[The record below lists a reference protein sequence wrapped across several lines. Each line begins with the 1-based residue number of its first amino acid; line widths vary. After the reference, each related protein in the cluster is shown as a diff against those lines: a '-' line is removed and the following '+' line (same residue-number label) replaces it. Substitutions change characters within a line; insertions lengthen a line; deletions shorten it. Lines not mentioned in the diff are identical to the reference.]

1 MRSRF
6 FFDVPT
12 SLILVLL
19 MDSITQIQAT
29 SKGNRSNGQDHWAEM
44 YPDCGRNAQ
53 SPINIETQSTK
64 YDPSLQP
71 IKPLGY
77 DSKLGEY
84 FNLSNNGHTVVM
96 SLPNYMSLE
105 GLPKKY
111 SAVQLHLHWGSR
123 GTEEGSE
130 HQLNGKTY
138 LAELHVVHFNSESY
152 PNFTVAKEKADG
164 LAVLGILIEEGENA
178 NPAYEHILKNLIYI
192 QHSGDYVSLHSFD
205 VHELLPKQMDKYFR
219 YNGSLTTPPCSQTVL
234 WTVFAQSVQLS
245 RQQMEVLQSTL
256 YSSEEGILPAVP
268 LVDNLRVPQP
278 LNGRT
283 VFVSFTEDAAAVFS
297 PGEIIAV
304 ISGVLLV
311 SLGIMFLIHFIIKN
325 SRLQNNKGPKEDEY
339 ITAPCSSGEAHQQ
352 P

>member
-1 MRSRF
+1 
-6 FFDVPT
+6 
-12 SLILVLL
+12 
-19 MDSITQIQAT
+19 
-29 SKGNRSNGQDHWAEM
+29 M

-138 LAELHVVHFNSESY
+138 LAEVSLFHRSAEFLG
-152 PNFTVAKEKADG
+152 FTVLCQVQRTSSKS
-164 LAVLGILIEEGENA
+164 LVLFNFVFSA
-178 NPAYEHILKNLIYI
+178 
-192 QHSGDYVSLHSFD
+192 GDYVSLHSFD

-245 RQQMEVLQSTL
+245 RQQVAVLSPFINEKRNLVHTVALYWRYGSWRKTL
-256 YSSEEGILPAVP
+256 KAYQMHPFFMP
-268 LVDNLRVPQP
+268 RQ
-278 LNGRT
+278 
-283 VFVSFTEDAAAVFS
+283 
-297 PGEIIAV
+297 
-304 ISGVLLV
+304 
-311 SLGIMFLIHFIIKN
+311 FLSIDLCLAID
-325 SRLQNNKGPKEDEY
+325 R
-339 ITAPCSSGEAHQQ
+339 
-352 P
+352 

>member
-1 MRSRF
+1 MISL
-6 FFDVPT
+6 VPFY
-12 SLILVLL
+12 
-19 MDSITQIQAT
+19 
-29 SKGNRSNGQDHWAEM
+29 HWAEM

-164 LAVLGILIEEGENA
+164 LAVLGILIEVSIAGG
-178 NPAYEHILKNLIYI
+178 
-192 QHSGDYVSLHSFD
+192 HSKSLVLFNFVFSAGDYVSLHSFD

-245 RQQMEVLQSTL
+245 RQWLMVAASSLLVTLQ
-256 YSSEEGILPAVP
+256 GGQQP
-268 LVDNLRVPQP
+268 LV
-278 LNGRT
+278 GRQGM
-283 VFVSFTEDAAAVFS
+283 VALPV
-297 PGEIIAV
+297 
-304 ISGVLLV
+304 
-311 SLGIMFLIHFIIKN
+311 
-325 SRLQNNKGPKEDEY
+325 
-339 ITAPCSSGEAHQQ
+339 
-352 P
+352 

>member
-1 MRSRF
+1 
-6 FFDVPT
+6 
-12 SLILVLL
+12 
-19 MDSITQIQAT
+19 
-29 SKGNRSNGQDHWAEM
+29 M

-164 LAVLGILIEEGENA
+164 LAVLGILIE
-178 NPAYEHILKNLIYI
+178 
-192 QHSGDYVSLHSFD
+192 VSIADELDQVKAGKQQKFTAGPIHC
-205 VHELLPKQMDKYFR
+205 LLPKQMDKYFR

-234 WTVFAQSVQLS
+234 WTVFAQSPMNNSQWQRATRWLMVAASSLLVTLQGG
-245 RQQMEVLQSTL
+245 QQ
-256 YSSEEGILPAVP
+256 P
-268 LVDNLRVPQP
+268 LV
-278 LNGRT
+278 GRQGM
-283 VFVSFTEDAAAVFS
+283 VALPV
-297 PGEIIAV
+297 
-304 ISGVLLV
+304 
-311 SLGIMFLIHFIIKN
+311 
-325 SRLQNNKGPKEDEY
+325 
-339 ITAPCSSGEAHQQ
+339 
-352 P
+352 

>member
-1 MRSRF
+1 
-6 FFDVPT
+6 
-12 SLILVLL
+12 
-19 MDSITQIQAT
+19 
-29 SKGNRSNGQDHWAEM
+29 M

-71 IKPLGY
+71 IKPL
-77 DSKLGEY
+77 
-84 FNLSNNGHTVVM
+84 VVM

-164 LAVLGILIEEGENA
+164 LAVLGILIEVSIAGSENESK
-178 NPAYEHILKNLIYI
+178 NRMKGKSKKNLVLFNFVF
-192 QHSGDYVSLHSFD
+192 SAGDYVSLHSFD

-219 YNGSLTTPPCSQTVL
+219 YNGSLTTPPCSQTAGIKPMNNSQWQRATRWLMVAASSL
-234 WTVFAQSVQLS
+234 LVTLQGG
-245 RQQMEVLQSTL
+245 QQ
-256 YSSEEGILPAVP
+256 P
-268 LVDNLRVPQP
+268 LV
-278 LNGRT
+278 GRQGM
-283 VFVSFTEDAAAVFS
+283 VALPV
-297 PGEIIAV
+297 
-304 ISGVLLV
+304 
-311 SLGIMFLIHFIIKN
+311 
-325 SRLQNNKGPKEDEY
+325 
-339 ITAPCSSGEAHQQ
+339 
-352 P
+352 

>member
-1 MRSRF
+1 TASGF
-6 FFDVPT
+6 E
-12 SLILVLL
+12 VL
-19 MDSITQIQAT
+19 DS
-29 SKGNRSNGQDHWAEM
+29 K
-44 YPDCGRNAQ
+44 NAQ

-164 LAVLGILIEEGENA
+164 LAVLGILIEVSIAGG
-178 NPAYEHILKNLIYI
+178 
-192 QHSGDYVSLHSFD
+192 HSKSLVLFNFVFSAGDYVSLHSFD

-245 RQQMEVLQSTL
+245 RQQV
-256 YSSEEGILPAVP
+256 A
-268 LVDNLRVPQP
+268 
-278 LNGRT
+278 
-283 VFVSFTEDAAAVFS
+283 
-297 PGEIIAV
+297 
-304 ISGVLLV
+304 VLL
-311 SLGIMFLIHFIIKN
+311 IHEP
-325 SRLQNNKGPKEDEY
+325 LP
-339 ITAPCSSGEAHQQ
+339 T
-352 P
+352 

>member
-1 MRSRF
+1 
-6 FFDVPT
+6 
-12 SLILVLL
+12 
-19 MDSITQIQAT
+19 
-29 SKGNRSNGQDHWAEM
+29 M

-71 IKPLGY
+71 IKPL
-77 DSKLGEY
+77 
-84 FNLSNNGHTVVM
+84 VVM

-164 LAVLGILIEEGENA
+164 LAVLGILIEVSIAGGQVQN
-178 NPAYEHILKNLIYI
+178 LKASNTKTKFG
-192 QHSGDYVSLHSFD
+192 GDYVSLHSFD

-219 YNGSLTTPPCSQTVL
+219 YNGSLTTPPCSQTAGIKPMNNSQWQRATRWLMVAASSL
-234 WTVFAQSVQLS
+234 LVTLQGG
-245 RQQMEVLQSTL
+245 QQ
-256 YSSEEGILPAVP
+256 P
-268 LVDNLRVPQP
+268 LV
-278 LNGRT
+278 GRQGM
-283 VFVSFTEDAAAVFS
+283 VALPV
-297 PGEIIAV
+297 
-304 ISGVLLV
+304 
-311 SLGIMFLIHFIIKN
+311 
-325 SRLQNNKGPKEDEY
+325 
-339 ITAPCSSGEAHQQ
+339 
-352 P
+352 